1 MSDKRAVIF
10 CSASYDIDPSYNQA
24 AREVV
29 RAVCLAGYEVVSGGT
44 VKGTMGVVSKA
55 VEEFGG
61 THRGILPRFME
72 QYRYPGLDELVWT
85 DTMAQ
90 RKEAMREGTSVA
102 IALPGGI
109 GTMEELMETLT
120 LAKLH
125 KYSGKVMAFN
135 YRGFYDHLKG
145 LLDHLVETRMLAE
158 CDRALISFPE
168 SIEEIKACL

>member
-1 MSDKRAVIF
+1 MNDKRAVIF
-10 CSASYDIDPSYNQA
+10 CSASYDIDPSFNQA

-44 VKGTMGVVSKA
+44 VKGTMGVVSRA

-61 THRGILPRFME
+61 RHRGILPRFME
-72 QYRYPGLDELVWT
+72 QYCYPGLDELVWT

-90 RKEAMREGTSVA
+90 RKEAMREGTSLA

-120 LAKLH
+120 LAKLN
-125 KYSGKVMAFN
+125 KYSGKVIAFN
-135 YRGFYDHLKG
+135 FCGFYDHLKG
-145 LLDHLVETRMLAE
+145 LLDHLVATKMLTE
-158 CDRALISFPE
+158 HDRGLISFPE
-168 SIEEIKACL
+168 TVEEIKACL